1 MLRLLVEIER
11 PSSPIVKLEWNLNY
25 FQTFKY
31 LTNVKLS
38 NHKMLFISNVQT
50 LLDKQIDK
58 KKQMVIYFSNA
69 SPASIC
75 FHHHNHQSP

>member
-50 LLDKQIDK
+50 LLDKPNQFVLQRIIAA
-58 KKQMVIYFSNA
+58 VSG
-69 SPASIC
+69 
-75 FHHHNHQSP
+75 

>member
-11 PSSPIVKLEWNLNY
+11 PYSPIVKLEWNLNY

-50 LLDKQIDK
+50 LLDKPNQFVLQRIIAA
-58 KKQMVIYFSNA
+58 VSG
-69 SPASIC
+69 
-75 FHHHNHQSP
+75 